1 MTETPNLHLTKDA
14 ESGELYSVARVN
26 ANSDR
31 IDAYCYQTRQNTVN
45 NAAEITELQSSK
57 QNVLSWDAAPIEN
70 STNPVTSGGL
80 YAILSAID
88 TLHKAVTL
96 ETGAD
101 LNDLYIDQSP
111 TNADCV
117 TRKWVIPSATV
128 GASLLHLPA
137 SYKTVYA
144 NCEIEWHTVKS
155 GGVGYQIMTAGT
167 NSSFQ
172 RFMRFRNA
180 SGWTG
185 WYTVFDTD
193 NA

>member
-1 MTETPNLHLTKDA
+1 MTTTEHLGLTKDA

-31 IDAYCYQTRQNTVN
+31 IDAYCYETRQRTET
-45 NAAEITELQSSK
+45 NAAAIERK
-57 QNVLSWDAAPIEN
+57 QDALTFDTAPLPS
-70 STNPVTSGGL
+70 STNPVTSNGVYVAL
-80 YAILSAID
+80 EAIAA
-88 TLHKAVTL
+88 LHKAVTL
-96 ETGAD
+96 ESGAD
-101 LNDLYIDQSP
+101 LDDLYVDQSP

-117 TRKWVIPSATV
+117 TRKWVIPSAAV
-128 GASLLHLPA
+128 GASLMHLPS

-155 GGVGYQIMTAGT
+155 NGVGYQIMTAGT

-180 SGWTG
+180 SGWTA
-185 WYTVFDTD
+185 WYTIFDTD